1 MVNQDSARRR
11 TIGQSERGVNLV
23 TRRDLAHEYSYEWL
37 MMMMMWGLKS
47 SDVGL
52 TVTNGV
58 YSHFYQRRASVEA
71 MICHSYF

>member
-23 TRRDLAHEYSYEWL
+23 TRRDLAHEYSYER

-58 YSHFYQRRASVEA
+58 HFISGVRLSKP
-71 MICHSYF
+71 